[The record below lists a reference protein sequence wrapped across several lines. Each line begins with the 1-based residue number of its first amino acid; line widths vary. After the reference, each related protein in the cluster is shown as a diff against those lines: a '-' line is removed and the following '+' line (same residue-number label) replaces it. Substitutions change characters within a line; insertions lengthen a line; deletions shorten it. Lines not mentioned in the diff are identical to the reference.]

1 MSSQVSV
8 LPVTR
13 RAQTKLGL
21 VLAAPAVVLFAIF
34 FLFPLLSAVYFSLTS
49 WNGSTPKAPFV
60 GLSNFREALGDGA
73 VWHALGNNAIW
84 VIVGT
89 AAPIIIGLLV
99 AVLLWSGVRGLVTY
113 RLVFFLPSLM
123 PPIAIGIVWTWI
135 YDPLNGWVNRV
146 LTGVGLGDLARGWV
160 GEPKTALWAVLI
172 AAIWS
177 ATGFVIV
184 IFLAAL
190 QNVDPELVDAARIDG
205 ADAARRLWHV
215 ILPQIAPIFLMVTT
229 VTLVGGFSVFDIVF
243 IMTGGGPGDATQVLG
258 IYAYQNAF
266 NFNRVGY
273 GTALALLITLISLP
287 FIIMLN
293 RVQRRLSLRGIG
305 GAV

>member
-1 MSSQVSV
+1 MSVNVSV

-13 RAQTKLGL
+13 RAQTRLGL
-21 VLAAPAVVLFAIF
+21 VLAAPAVILFAVF
-34 FLFPLLSAVYFSLTS
+34 FLFPLASAVYFSLTS
-49 WNGSTPKAPFV
+49 WNGSTPQAPFV
-60 GLSNFREALGDGA
+60 GLSNFREALGDDK

-84 VIVGT
+84 VVAGT
-89 AAPIIIGLLV
+89 LAPIVVGLLL
-99 AVLLWSGVRGLVTY
+99 AVLLWSGIRGLVAY

-146 LTGVGLGDLARGWV
+146 LTWVGLGDQARGWI
-160 GEPKTALWAVLI
+160 GEPGTALWAVLI
-172 AAIWS
+172 AAAWS
-177 ATGFVIV
+177 ATGFVVV

-205 ADAARRLWHV
+205 ANAGRRLWHV
-215 ILPQIAPIFLMVTT
+215 IMPQIAPVFLMVTT

-287 FIIMLN
+287 FIIALN
-293 RVQRRLSLRGIG
+293 RVQRQLAHRGIG